1 MSEVYS
7 VYEKKKEA
15 WDFRSNIQLKNYGQ
29 NSLMSHAGMY
39 KGIISVRSTWKA

>member
-15 WDFRSNIQLKNYGQ
+15 WNFRVVQSKIEVTFN
-29 NSLMSHAGMY
+29 
-39 KGIISVRSTWKA
+39 